1 MTLHLNDISKIYLE
15 QIAEG
20 KGAGEDQ
27 EHKYSK
33 KSGKKSKDYDG
44 DGTVEDETDE
54 YAGVKDNAIKK
65 AMGKSVCKKCEK
77 KECECDDKKVD
88 EIYLLTPL
96 NKGKN
101 KTTKTPTTIDKHGK
115 RVPLDKVKES
125 KNVHG
130 EIEVPSKD
138 LKSLVKK
145 AVSRIDTDVDGD
157 VEDNDKHKGEYGEFV
172 PTPDGKRT
180 FSGPKTRKE
189 SFSNWRNEINEVLEK
204 DGKEQK
210 FKEMSK
216 DKTNTIKINPVLED
230 SIASIDGVV
239 LEDIEFDAPEPTCI
253 FEDFVDAEIYFMDD
267 DFIYDIVEESI
278 VELLDDGYDLD
289 YIVESIVSSVDYSL
303 EVLTEGVAETA
314 ARKRSKDVKRTQLR
328 AKAKTFRPD
337 PATLRRNARLKAVK
351 SAAQTA
357 GEKIKSG
364 VKKVGKAASYG
375 AGYAAGATVRAA
387 RRLRDKAKEGYARGS
402 QGSSSSS
409 QGSSSSSQGSSS
421 SAPTSSTSDKKR
433 SLLSRVGSGLKKAI
447 KGTVRVGAR
456 AVEVGAGA
464 VAAGAKSVR
473 KRMSEEFYQESCE
486 IAAEYFIEEGLNE
499 EGVAILIEE
508 LGVDEFA
515 EFVYDLGEE
524 IMLTEE
530 LNEARAGGVK
540 VAPVTKAGKSV
551 GSLKGGPRTSAIK
564 RLRKEKAA
572 RRDAEAK
579 ASAAKPSGMKA
590 ALQSQS
596 KTAAKRNT
604 AVSKAKSAQPK
615 KKGVLD
621 RVAGAVLKGIERH
634 NAAMNAARET
644 GKTISKAAKVG
655 AKGAQEFGKGF
666 SSGVKTAGKAAKDAK
681 KVISSGVEYDEELV
695 EGLRSAVKRLLSG
708 KKKEEP
714 AKPMSRGEQLR
725 KKYNVG
731 PEKSDT
737 SAKRQILDRSRA
749 RAERDEKEYGGS
761 RYSKSVADKSKAAHD
776 SYLRAGYSKYG
787 ADDRRGSGN
796 KARRRAAA
804 LQNNEFEWL
813 IDSLISEGYNLSSY
827 TIEEFYD
834 QVIDIEEGLKQA
846 RKNVGA
852 SKCWTGYRAK
862 GTKMED
868 GEEVPD
874 CKKESINYEGPLYA
888 QHPDLV
894 EARRGPAAPGKKEKG
909 EKASKSLVDM
919 RNRQKVLDTHEKKT
933 GRKLDI
939 SKTPE
944 GKAHA
949 KNFPGSRQAPKKK
962 GAKETPAETQNRR
975 IMKSTRRI
983 VKHGYTSKE
992 KKEVKAMAKHAS
1004 RYD

>member
-130 EIEVPSKD
+130 EIEVPSGD

-387 RRLRDKAKEGYARGS
+387 RRLRDKAKEGYARG
-402 QGSSSSS
+402 S